1 MKKIITII
9 LIVLLIIIIA
19 IIYATMINNKKTL
32 KKEENYYI
40 ENGAIYEKMSDI
52 NENVI
57 ENNIQKINTICDKY
71 LNNMNVYFSIIPD
84 KEYYLKNSISTNF
97 NKLEN
102 RVKSN
107 LNEKVKYFNI
117 SDTLSLNDFY
127 RTDMH
132 WKQENLQ
139 DVVEKIEKEMNL
151 NISKID
157 YEEESLGDFYGTY
170 YKEIENSNI
179 EPDELKYLNNS
190 IVENCK
196 VYNSETYKE
205 ERVYNL
211 DKVNE
216 TRNKYDLF
224 LSGASS
230 IITIIN
236 ENVKTD
242 RKLILF
248 RDSFGS
254 SIAPLLVDDYKEIVL
269 IDIRYVN
276 YTILDNYI
284 DFGKYKGADVLFLY
298 SSRVIN
304 KSGIFR

>member
-1 MKKIITII
+1 MKKIMRII

-19 IIYATMINNKKTL
+19 IICTMMLNKKGTL
-32 KKEENYYI
+32 KKEENYYM
-40 ENGAIYEKMSDI
+40 ENGAIYEKAGNI
-52 NENVI
+52 NEYAI
-57 ENNIQKINTICDKY
+57 ENNMQKINTICEKY

-84 KEYYLKNSISTNF
+84 KEYYLKDGLSTNF
-97 NKLEN
+97 NELEN
-102 RVKSN
+102 KVKSN

-117 SDTLSLNDFY
+117 ADTLSLDDFY

-139 DVVEKIEKEMNL
+139 DAVEKIEKEMNL
-151 NISKID
+151 NISKVH

-170 YKEIENSNI
+170 YKEIENNNV

-190 IVENCK
+190 TLENCR
-196 VYNSETYKE
+196 VYNEEKE
-205 ERVYNL
+205 QEEKIYNL

-216 TRNKYDLF
+216 TKNKYDLF
-224 LSGASS
+224 LSGATA
-230 IITIIN
+230 ITTISNKNI
-236 ENVKTD
+236 ETD
-242 RKLILF
+242 KKLILF

-254 SIAPLLVDDYKEIVL
+254 SIAPLFMKDYKEIVL

-276 YTILDNYI
+276 YTILDKYV
-284 DFGKYKGADVLFLY
+284 DFEEYKDVDVLFLY

>member
-1 MKKIITII
+1 MKKK
-9 LIVLLIIIIA
+9 IVMIIIILLA
-19 IIYATMINNKKTL
+19 IVSIIYAVLL
-32 KKEENYYI
+32 KKEEPQEEVNYYV
-40 ENGAIYEKMSDI
+40 EDEAIYEKTGYI
-52 NENVI
+52 NETAL
-57 ENNIQKINTICDKY
+57 ENNIEKINAICEKY
-71 LNNMNVYFSIIPD
+71 LNNMNIFFSIIPD
-84 KEYYLKNSISTNF
+84 KEHYLKDCISTDF
-97 NKLEN
+97 SELEN
-102 RVKSN
+102 KVKSN

-179 EPDELKYLNNS
+179 EPDELKYLNSS

>member
-1 MKKIITII
+1 MKKK
-9 LIVLLIIIIA
+9 IVMIIIILLA
-19 IIYATMINNKKTL
+19 IVSIIYAVLL
-32 KKEENYYI
+32 KKEEPQEEVNYYV
-40 ENGAIYEKMSDI
+40 EDEAIYEKTGDI
-52 NENVI
+52 NETAL
-57 ENNIQKINTICDKY
+57 ENNIEKINAICEKY

>member
-1 MKKIITII
+1 MKKK
-9 LIVLLIIIIA
+9 IVMIIIILLA
-19 IIYATMINNKKTL
+19 IVSIIYAVLL
-32 KKEENYYI
+32 KKEEPQEEVNYYV
-40 ENGAIYEKMSDI
+40 EDEAIYEKTGDI
-52 NENVI
+52 NETVL
-57 ENNIQKINTICDKY
+57 ENNIEKINAICEKY
-71 LNNMNVYFSIIPD
+71 LNNMNIFFSIIPD
-84 KEYYLKNSISTNF
+84 KEYYLKDCISTEF
-97 NKLEN
+97 SELEN
-102 RVKSN
+102 KVKSN

-127 RTDMH
+127 KTDMH

-230 IITIIN
+230 IITITN
-236 ENVKTD
+236 EIAKTD
-242 RKLILF
+242 KRLILF

-254 SIAPLLVDDYKEIVL
+254 SIAPLLVENYKEIVL

>member
-1 MKKIITII
+1 
-9 LIVLLIIIIA
+9 
-19 IIYATMINNKKTL
+19 
-32 KKEENYYI
+32 
-40 ENGAIYEKMSDI
+40 
-52 NENVI
+52 
-57 ENNIQKINTICDKY
+57 
-71 LNNMNVYFSIIPD
+71 
-84 KEYYLKNSISTNF
+84 
-97 NKLEN
+97 
-102 RVKSN
+102 
-107 LNEKVKYFNI
+107 
-117 SDTLSLNDFY
+117 
-127 RTDMH
+127 MH

-179 EPDELKYLNNS
+179 EPDELKYLNSS
-190 IVENCK
+190 ILENCK
-196 VYNSETYKE
+196 VYNAETKQE
-205 ERVYNL
+205 EKVYNL
-211 DKVNE
+211 EKVNE
-216 TRNKYDLF
+216 TKNKYDLF

-230 IITIIN
+230 IITITN
-236 ENVKTD
+236 EIAKTD
-242 RKLILF
+242 KRLILF

-254 SIAPLLVDDYKEIVL
+254 SIAPLLVENYKEIVL